1 MIKRWK
7 MPNSR
12 RCGATGR
19 RCHEHW
25 LMCPISSKLIG
36 LIRRP
41 GWYKLRCHRRTPM
54 YVADPQFPSG
64 IDNYSGKEIEKG
76 GLIRTVRISN
86 VHRCSSVTSRLPTR
100 SADSSDEFTADRTHQ
115 PVFMTSATC
124 GTASSGIQH
133 LPPLIIGN

>member
-1 MIKRWK
+1 MKI
-7 MPNSR
+7 
-12 RCGATGR
+12 GYVFV
-19 RCHEHW
+19 
-25 LMCPISSKLIG
+25 KL
-36 LIRRP
+36 
-41 GWYKLRCHRRTPM
+41 LRI
-54 YVADPQFPSG
+54 PSG

-76 GLIRTVRISN
+76 GPIRTVRISN